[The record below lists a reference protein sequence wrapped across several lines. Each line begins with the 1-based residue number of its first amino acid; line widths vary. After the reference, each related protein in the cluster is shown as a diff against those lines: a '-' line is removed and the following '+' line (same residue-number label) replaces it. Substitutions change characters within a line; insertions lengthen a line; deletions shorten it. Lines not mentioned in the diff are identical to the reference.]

1 MLINLFSLKI
11 KMYVVKRQSA
21 QGGFNVRPTYGSVKR
36 LFNGKTAGQGV
47 GKKYYEETNVAHPF
61 KSLGRTNMEKLGGSL
76 SEMRIKSSRPKKY
89 ISLNR

>member
-1 MLINLFSLKI
+1 
-11 KMYVVKRQSA
+11 MYVVKRQSA

-36 LFNGKTAGQGV
+36 LFQGKTVGQGV
-47 GKKYYEETNVAHPF
+47 GKKYYEETDVAHPF
-61 KSLGRTNMEKLGGSL
+61 KSLGRTNVEKLGGSL